1 LFDIFICFILTQSV
15 SLIITKRVLL
25 TMKMSRN
32 DSKNILANT
41 PFVVGLNN
49 LRKMMN
55 EVFMKFYKLANNE
68 NSHSLNNFIQTNSI
82 MILFMSTSILIDMS
96 YV

>member
-1 LFDIFICFILTQSV
+1 
-15 SLIITKRVLL
+15 
-25 TMKMSRN
+25 MKMSRN

-55 EVFMKFYKLANNE
+55 EVSMKFYKLANNE